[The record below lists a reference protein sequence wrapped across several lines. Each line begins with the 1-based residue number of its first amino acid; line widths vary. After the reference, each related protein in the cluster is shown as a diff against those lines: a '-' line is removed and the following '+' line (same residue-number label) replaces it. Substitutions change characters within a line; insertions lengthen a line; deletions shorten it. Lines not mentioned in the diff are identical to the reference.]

1 MILPLLLLAAA
12 CSDSGLEL
20 GGSGERIVTDTQ
32 TTTANA
38 TPGAMEEALGN
49 GESEATPEFNLP
61 ALDQEPVANKVVVSN
76 KPKRESTYHFEGTDI
91 TDAQLSEF
99 YIEMD
104 ASIDGKAVGT
114 MTFVFWPEKAPI
126 TVRNYL
132 RYCDEGFYDGKIYH
146 RILRDFMIQGGSSS
160 NTAAGQGP
168 NGQIKG
174 EFSND
179 PKWAHRYGVLSM
191 ARGGPPDSGSSQY
204 FVITDSENPSVH
216 ALNGKYASFG
226 IMIHGVKTLEA
237 IAEVKT
243 KANPRGEPSQPLQR
257 VVVDKVRVIRGTPS
271 VEAEKIE
278 RPPFDLHGEP
288 ERVKIQH
295 ILISFKGTGTTAT
308 RTKEEAEKLAKEI
321 LEQAKNGADFGAL
334 VRSNTDDPGGVT
346 STPPGSYSLLNTRQ
360 GTPELTEAQ
369 AAEKAELEKVIEA
382 LQTDLLAQVN
392 AKTKTLD
399 DAKAEFFS
407 SEALQKMSVYSWSPR
422 EGMMK
427 GFGDTAFSLQVGET
441 GICNFDKSASAYG
454 WHIIKRYK

>member
-12 CSDSGLEL
+12 CSDSGIEIS
-20 GGSGERIVTDTQ
+20 GSGDRIVTNTE
-32 TTTANA
+32 TTNA
-38 TPGAMEEALGN
+38 TPGAMENAVGN
-49 GESEATPEFNLP
+49 GASEATPEFDLP
-61 ALDQEPVANKVVVSN
+61 ALDQEPVANKVVVSS
-76 KPKRESTYHFEGTDI
+76 KPKQESTYHFEGTEI

-104 ASIDGKAVGT
+104 ASIDGKPAGT

-160 NTAAGQGP
+160 NTAAGAGP

-191 ARGGPPDSGSSQY
+191 ARGGSPDSGSSQY
-204 FVITDSENPSVH
+204 FVITDSEDPSVK
-216 ALNGKYASFG
+216 ALDGKYASFG
-226 IMIHGVKTLEA
+226 IMINGVKTLEA

-257 VVVDKVRVIRGTPS
+257 VMVDKVRVIRGTPT
-271 VEAEKIE
+271 VEKEKIE

-295 ILISFKGTGTTAT
+295 ILISFKGTGTEAT
-308 RTKEEAEKLAKEI
+308 RTQAEAEKLANEI
-321 LEQAKNGADFGAL
+321 LEQAQNGADFDAL
-334 VRSNTDDPGGVT
+334 VRDNTDDPGSVA
-346 STPPGSYSLLNTRQ
+346 STPPGSYALLNNRQ
-360 GTPELTEAQ
+360 
-369 AAEKAELEKVIEA
+369 KAPGEIEMMA
-382 LQTDLLAQVN
+382 LQTKLLAEVE
-392 AKTKTLD
+392 AKTKTMEE
-399 DAKAEFFS
+399 ARKEFMDSEIFKNF
-407 SEALQKMSVYSWSPR
+407 SEAQWMPR
-422 EGMMK
+422 GRMVS
-427 GFGDTAFSLQVGET
+427 GFGDTAFKLQAGEV
-441 GICNFDKSASAYG
+441 GICVYDKVASKFG